1 MDFELRESDVLVRAL
16 AHNFADEVL
25 MPRARASDEQGV
37 FDRDAVRRLG
47 EAGFLGGP
55 LPREYGGSG
64 FTHLQSALVYEE
76 IGRVDSSVRGFMAV
90 QIGLVALGI
99 LDYGDEAQKRSWL
112 PRLASGDAIGC
123 YALTEENAGSDVASM
138 ETTAEEDGDGFR
150 LNGRKIWITNG
161 NVADVAVVF
170 ATVDRGKRHRGI
182 TAFLVPA
189 DTAGLDRSTMP
200 GRELGHR
207 ASDHAILEFRDCRV
221 PRSAVLGDVGSGFA
235 VAMGALD
242 HGRLGVAAGAVGIL
256 QGCLDACLDFV
267 GKRRQFGRRLGD
279 FEMVQAEIAEMHADL
294 WAARFLTYWAAAIQ
308 DRGGKATLATSTAKL
323 FAVNAA
329 VKAANQAVLLH
340 GGRGYSSEYPV
351 ERFLRDAKGLEIYE
365 GTAHIQR
372 IIIARELIGRDKE

>member
-25 MPRARASDEQGV
+25 KPRVRASDEQGV

-99 LDYGDEAQKRSWL
+99 LDYGDETQKRTWL
-112 PRLASGDAIGC
+112 PRLASGDAMGC

-189 DTAGLDRSTMP
+189 DTEGLQRSAMP

>member
-1 MDFELRESDVLVRAL
+1 
-16 AHNFADEVL
+16 
-25 MPRARASDEQGV
+25 
-37 FDRDAVRRLG
+37 
-47 EAGFLGGP
+47 
-55 LPREYGGSG
+55 
-64 FTHLQSALVYEE
+64 
-76 IGRVDSSVRGFMAV
+76 MAV

-99 LDYGDEAQKRSWL
+99 LDYGDETQKRTWL
-112 PRLASGDAIGC
+112 PRLASGDAMGC

-189 DTAGLDRSTMP
+189 DTEGLQRSAMP